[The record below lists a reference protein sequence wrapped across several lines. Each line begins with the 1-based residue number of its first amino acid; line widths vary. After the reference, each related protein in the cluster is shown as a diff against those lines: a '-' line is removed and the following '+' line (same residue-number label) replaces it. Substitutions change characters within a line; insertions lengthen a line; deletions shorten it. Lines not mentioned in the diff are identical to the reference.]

1 MTRKPLIAKEP
12 ECSSTPIPRAKDGL
26 EPPVAEANI
35 HLKRERVVANGHY
48 ADEDPIIRAT
58 PRKKPWFNF
67 DRAFAIFTIV
77 TSKPV
82 AWALNGIFFT
92 LVTTLWA
99 YWPAKQVD
107 LNTLT
112 RRVAGIERSVG
123 DLSNK
128 QDQLGSEFRDL
139 AVLFTTKIDELKPQQ
154 ISVPRRRVV
163 AKKPKKLSIF
173 Q

>member
-1 MTRKPLIAKEP
+1 MRKPLIAKGT
-12 ECSSTPIPRAKDGL
+12 ECLNTPPPRAKDGL

-48 ADEDPIIRAT
+48 ADSDPIIRAT

-82 AWALNGIFFT
+82 AWVAVGIMT
-92 LVTTLWA
+92 TVTGTILS

-107 LNTLT
+107 LDKLT
-112 RRVAGIERSVG
+112 ARFAVVQRDV
-123 DLSNK
+123 SNLADK
-128 QDQLGSEFRDL
+128 QDQLGSKFGDL

-154 ISVPRRRVV
+154 ISVPRRRIV